1 MCSVSLNVLEA
12 TALEDWAVIAKDSE
26 INETQFSDTRD
37 KFPRFLMHMKVSGMS
52 RSKTA
57 NQEVISTSFL
67 QLSPVVF
74 FSEYSFLFCT
84 A

>member
-1 MCSVSLNVLEA
+1 
-12 TALEDWAVIAKDSE
+12 
-26 INETQFSDTRD
+26 
-37 KFPRFLMHMKVSGMS
+37 MKVSGMS